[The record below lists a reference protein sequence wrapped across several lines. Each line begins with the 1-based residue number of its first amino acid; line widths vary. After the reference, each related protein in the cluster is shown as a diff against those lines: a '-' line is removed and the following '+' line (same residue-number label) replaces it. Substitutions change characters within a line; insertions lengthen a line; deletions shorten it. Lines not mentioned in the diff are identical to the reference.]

1 MNRAVYFALRQCSA
15 AAAVGGFSF
24 LLLLFYR
31 HHEAAKRVFHI
42 MQVGARF
49 GKRRQGGEDLLVAG
63 HGGIED
69 NFAAATAGGS
79 DDASAK
85 YTVVGEGENSVEL
98 HNQQLQSA

>member
-15 AAAVGGFSF
+15 VAAVGGFSF

-31 HHEAAKRVFHI
+31 HHKAAKRVFHI

-49 GKRRQGGEDLLVAG
+49 EKRRQGGEDLLVSG
-63 HGGIED
+63 HSGMED
-69 NFAAATAGGS
+69 EFVATTAGSS
-79 DDASAK
+79 DGVSAK

>member
-1 MNRAVYFALRQCSA
+1 MAS
-15 AAAVGGFSF
+15 
-24 LLLLFYR
+24 
-31 HHEAAKRVFHI
+31 
-42 MQVGARF
+42 
-49 GKRRQGGEDLLVAG
+49 
-63 HGGIED
+63 IED